1 MLTAM
6 ADPHF
11 RPCRPGD
18 IDAALPLIIS
28 SGPEA
33 FGYVFNDQREDQLAA
48 FLRRAFQEKAVN
60 SAFSSMLPST

>member
-48 FLRRAFQEKAVN
+48 FLVVPSLRAQGP
-60 SAFSSMLPST
+60 LDW